1 MNQIT
6 ETTVAAETAAVAET
20 VSNKKA
26 KRSKKL
32 AAEAVVEQVEAVVE
46 AVTAEQV
53 ETATEVTAEQVEVV
67 EEVQEIVMSLN
78 SARTLPST
86 TKSAAVRIMIAEAK
100 VNGEEQPA
108 VVARV
113 VTELGFKT
121 ALAKVYVRNN
131 WAKVN
136 AELRTVA

>member
-6 ETTVAAETAAVAET
+6 ETNVVAANEEVTTQLDNVVIDEVVDTQPEEVALTATNEEVAE
-20 VSNKKA
+20 
-26 KRSKKL
+26 
-32 AAEAVVEQVEAVVE
+32 Q
-46 AVTAEQV
+46 
-53 ETATEVTAEQVEVV
+53 
-67 EEVQEIVMSLN
+67 VQEIVMSLN

-121 ALAKVYVRNN
+121 SLAKVYVRNN

-136 AELRTVA
+136 AELRTA